1 MEENEIITNQ
11 EAQAVQQN
19 ETQNYLYVQ
28 SKAYVKEA
36 GKWMH
41 FMAIILAIGI
51 GLLAIGGICMML
63 FSSFFA
69 MYDTEEMPAFVF
81 VIMGFVYIAMAVILV
96 FPTIYLFRASNA
108 AAKAVALEN
117 NEQLVEFFK
126 NNKSYWKFQGIYTI
140 VCLSLCALLI
150 VAAIIIGIVA
160 AATL

>member
-41 FMAIILAIGI
+41 FMAIISAIGV
-51 GLLAIGGICMML
+51 GFLAIGGICMML

-126 NNKSYWKFQGIYTI
+126 NNKSYWKFMGIYTI
-140 VCLSLCALLI
+140 VGLSLCALLI